1 MKNLL
6 FICGPNGIGKTTI
19 CKEIIRK
26 LPNSAYVD
34 SDPCRLMN
42 PFILNDET
50 IPTIAKNISDLLINY
65 MDCPVIETVI
75 FSYGFHGRRKEVFD
89 LVMQAVSK
97 RGFNFIPFLLS
108 CSEEENIKRM
118 DMDNRSAERKHRAI
132 EESRKAFDDVPY
144 PSIDITDF
152 SASEA
157 AESIITKSGLSIQP
171 KITEE

>member
-19 CKEIIRK
+19 CKEIMRK
-26 LPNSAYVD
+26 LPNSVYVD

-42 PFILNDET
+42 PFILNEDT

-65 MDCPVIETVI
+65 MDCTVIETVI
-75 FSYGFHGRRKEVFD
+75 FSYGFHGRRREVFEI
-89 LVMQAVSK
+89 VMKALSI
-97 RGFNFIPFLLS
+97 RDFNFVPLLLT

-118 DMDNRSAERKHRAI
+118 DMDNRSSERKQRAI

-144 PSIDITDF
+144 PSIDITDY

-157 AESIITKSGLSIQP
+157 AENIIKKAGLSLSM
-171 KITEE
+171 ED

>member
-50 IPTIAKNISDLLINY
+50 IPTIAKNISDLIINY

-75 FSYGFHGRRKEVFD
+75 FSYGFHGRRIEVFEI
-89 LVMQAVSK
+89 VMKAVSK
-97 RGFNFIPFLLS
+97 RDFNFIPFLLA

-118 DMDNRSAERKHRAI
+118 DIGNRSTERKQRAI
-132 EESRKAFDDVPY
+132 EESRKTFDDIPY
-144 PSIDITDF
+144 PQIDITDF
-152 SASEA
+152 TVSEA
-157 AESIITKSGLSIQP
+157 AENIIKKAGLSI
-171 KITEE
+171 

>member
-6 FICGPNGIGKTTI
+6 FICGTNGIEKTTI

-34 SDPCRLMN
+34 SDPCRQMN

-65 MDCPVIETVI
+65 IDCPVIETVI
-75 FSYGFHGRRKEVFD
+75 FSYGFHGKRREVFEII
-89 LVMQAVSK
+89 MKAVSI
-97 RGFNFIPFLLS
+97 RDFNFIPLLLT

-118 DMDNRSAERKHRAI
+118 DMDNRSPERKQRAI
-132 EESRKAFDDVPY
+132 EESRKAFDDIPY
-144 PSIDITDF
+144 PQIDITDY

-157 AESIITKSGLSIQP
+157 AEDIIKKAGLSI
-171 KITEE
+171 

>member
-50 IPTIAKNISDLLINY
+50 IPTIAKNISDLIINY
-65 MDCPVIETVI
+65 MDCTVIETVI
-75 FSYGFHGRRKEVFD
+75 FSYGFHGRRREVFEI
-89 LVMQAVSK
+89 VMKAVSE
-97 RGFNFIPFLLS
+97 RDFNFIPFLLA

-118 DMDNRSAERKHRAI
+118 DIDNRSTERKQRAI
-132 EESRKAFDDVPY
+132 EESRKAFDDIPY
-144 PSIDITDF
+144 PQIDITDF
-152 SASEA
+152 TVSEV
-157 AESIITKSGLSIQP
+157 AENIIKKAGLSI
-171 KITEE
+171 

>member
-26 LPNSAYVD
+26 LPNSAYLD

-50 IPTIAKNISDLLINY
+50 IPTIAKNISDLIINY
-65 MDCPVIETVI
+65 MDCTVIETVI
-75 FSYGFHGRRKEVFD
+75 FSYGFHGRRREVFEI
-89 LVMQAVSK
+89 VMKAVSE
-97 RGFNFIPFLLS
+97 RDFNFIPFLLA

-118 DMDNRSAERKHRAI
+118 DIDNRSTERKQRAI
-132 EESRKAFDDVPY
+132 EESRKAFDDIPY
-144 PSIDITDF
+144 PQIDITDF
-152 SASEA
+152 TVSEV
-157 AESIITKSGLSIQP
+157 AENIIKKAGLSI
-171 KITEE
+171 

>member
-19 CKEIIRK
+19 CKEIVRK

-42 PFILNDET
+42 PFALNDDT
-50 IPTIAKNISDLLINY
+50 IPTIAKNISDLVINY
-65 MDCPVIETVI
+65 LDCPVIETVV
-75 FSYGFHGRRKEVFD
+75 FSYGFHGRRREVFER
-89 LVMQAVSK
+89 VMKAVSK
-97 RGFNFIPFLLS
+97 RDIEFIPFLLT

-118 DMDNRSAERKHRAI
+118 DMDNRSLERKQRAI
-132 EESRKAFDDVPY
+132 EESRKAFGDTTY
-144 PSIDITDF
+144 PRIDITDY

-157 AESIITKSGLSIQP
+157 ADIIIKEAGLSF
-171 KITEE
+171 